1 MSPEQS
7 KKRPGSPRTETTPPL
22 DPRARVADGVARV
35 LLAGI
40 VVALVVTVFDEI
52 PLPLPGLALELHYKK
67 LWRVLPLAWLA
78 TLLLPTTRA
87 TLRPPYHPSDLPLGI
102 FAAVAA
108 VSIAL
113 GGGHWGD
120 FRNLLAGI
128 GVGLMARSLVTTPD
142 RRRLLVHAFGLMILA
157 ILAHELWVHPTLLP
171 PHEMGRYDLVTANP
185 NVLGFLFAMLLPL
198 LVAEGLACTGSAR
211 ALVGVYVL
219 AALAGTFLTFSR
231 VAALG
236 AAAGTAVVVWTALPA
251 RTALVVF
258 ATVALA
264 FLALQ
269 RPDRW
274 SGLRTEG
281 DTKRVRILATS
292 LSLAAESPV
301 LGVGFGIN
309 NLEKVFPDRYEQR
322 HGERVFRFH
331 SMNQLLDIL
340 VGTGIIGAACFLWWA
355 ALLGARALGW
365 LRASADRSARA
376 RAAGGVAACAAIAV
390 MTLGE
395 SPLYHGKIV
404 PLLFLVLAVVEIGP
418 ILGPRSR
425 AVAQST
431 RATSSAP
438 PVRPPA

>member
-1 MSPEQS
+1 MRDGPDE
-7 KKRPGSPRTETTPPL
+7 RRTLPMKTTPPL
-22 DPRARVADGVARV
+22 APRRGAGTLVARV

-40 VVALVVTVFDEI
+40 VVALAVTVFDEI
-52 PLPLPGLALELHYKK
+52 VLPLPGLTLELHYKK
-67 LWRVLPLAWLA
+67 IWRVLPLVWLA
-78 TLLLPTTRA
+78 SLLLPEARA
-87 TLRPPYHPSDLPLGI
+87 TLRPRYHPSDVPLAI
-102 FAAVAA
+102 FVVLAA
-108 VSIAL
+108 VSISA

-120 FRNLLAGI
+120 FRSLLAGI
-128 GVGLMARSLVTTPD
+128 GVGVMTRSLVTTSG
-142 RRRLLVHAFGLMILA
+142 RRRLVVHAMGLMILA
-157 ILAHELWVHPTLLP
+157 ILARELWIHPTLLP
-171 PHEMGRYDLVTANP
+171 PREMGRYDLVTANP

-198 LVAEGLACTGSAR
+198 LVAEGLASTGPGR
-211 ALVGVYVL
+211 ALVGAYVL
-219 AALAGTFLTFSR
+219 GALMGTFLTFSR

-236 AAAGTAVVVWTALPA
+236 AAAGTAVVIMRSLPA

-264 FLALQ
+264 FFALQ

-292 LSLAAESPV
+292 LALAADSPV

-340 VGTGIIGAACFLWWA
+340 VGTGMIGTVFFLWWVGRV
-355 ALLGARALGW
+355 GARALGW
-365 LRASADRSARA
+365 LRAGVTSPERR
-376 RAAGGVAACAAIAV
+376 RAAGALAACIAIAV
-390 MTLGE
+390 MSLGE

-404 PLLFLVLAVVEIGP
+404 PLLFLVLAIVEIGP
-418 ILGPRSR
+418 SCAPGPGVEL
-425 AVAQST
+425 AHST
-431 RATSSAP
+431 EATAP
-438 PVRPPA
+438 PARAPA